1 MTFISKVLEKA
12 AFNQISKHV
21 QENELFSPNQ
31 SGYKQYHS
39 CETALLEV
47 VNNIQQFIQNDN
59 LTAVL
64 MLDLSAAF
72 DTVDHNCLSY
82 KLKNNFGI
90 TGNAL
95 QWLSSYLSNRL
106 SSVVMNSCYSP
117 NKTYTFGV
125 PQGSVLG
132 PLLFILYTNELSDVC
147 KEFNLK
153 MDSYADDTTLYL
165 SFNPLSEFN
174 TVLGTLKKCLRKIE
188 TWI

>member
-1 MTFISKVLEKA
+1 MIFISKVLEKA
-12 AFNQISKHV
+12 AFNQICKHV
-21 QENELFSPNQ
+21 KKNDLLSPNQ

-64 MLDLSAAF
+64 M
-72 DTVDHNCLSY
+72 
-82 KLKNNFGI
+82 
-90 TGNAL
+90 
-95 QWLSSYLSNRL
+95 
-106 SSVVMNSCYSP
+106 
-117 NKTYTFGV
+117 TFGV

-153 MDSYADDTTLYL
+153 MHSYADDTTL
-165 SFNPLSEFN
+165 
-174 TVLGTLKKCLRKIE
+174 T
-188 TWI
+188 